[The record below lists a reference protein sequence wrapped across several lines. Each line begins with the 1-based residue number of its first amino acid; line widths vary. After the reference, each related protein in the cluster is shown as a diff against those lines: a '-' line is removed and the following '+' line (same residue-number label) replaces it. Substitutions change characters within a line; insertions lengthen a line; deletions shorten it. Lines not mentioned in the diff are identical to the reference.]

1 MVSFQ
6 ADSQIVAGEGRRC
19 ARIRILIRAESEDAE
34 GAADLGLAEGSG
46 FGFAEGAEFAGAAL
60 DDGWGDF
67 VRKSGGF
74 GAGALGKGEDVE
86 IGEGQTLD
94 EGERGG
100 MFGFRFAGEAGDDV
114 GADGGVGKA
123 FADELDAA
131 GVVLGAVPAVHGG
144 EDAVGAGLQRHVE
157 MLGDAIGPGEEFD
170 EVLGDVERL
179 DGADAE
185 TFDGGFIED
194 ASEEILE
201 FDARGKVAAVGAEVD
216 AAEDDFAGGRWYERR
231 LGVDRQECLSHREAL
246 DFVDYDAGREATA
259 FSANEGDDAIGAAGI
274 AAVLNL
280 QGGAGVVPFPA
291 EDGGAEQ
298 NILFKNIAAQDFG
311 GRAQEG
317 HGVRFQ
323 SGGWKKGI

>member
-185 TFDGGFIED
+185 TFDGSFVED
-194 ASEEILE
+194 AAEESFE

-216 AAEDDFAGGRWYERR
+216 AAEDNFAEAGFA
-231 LGVDRQECLSHREAL
+231 EAL
-246 DFVDYDAGREATA
+246 NFLKDHFGREAAA

-298 NILFKNIAAQDFG
+298 NILFKNIAGQDFG